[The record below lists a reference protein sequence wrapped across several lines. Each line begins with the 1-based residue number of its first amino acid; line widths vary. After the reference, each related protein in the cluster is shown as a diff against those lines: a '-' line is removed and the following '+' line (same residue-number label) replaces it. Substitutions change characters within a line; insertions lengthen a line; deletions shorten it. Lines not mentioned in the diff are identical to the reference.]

1 MDELGDMIGAKPNL
15 WSMLNDP
22 RLAYQIFFGTIV
34 SAQYRLQGPNTWSG
48 ARKHI
53 MSLQEQ
59 YLCPLNTRKF
69 AHSTKTSHHSVLIC
83 IIVIAFVL
91 LAIMLKIGK

>member
-22 RLAYQIFFGTIV
+22 KLAYQIFFGTTV
-34 SAQYRLQGPNTWSG
+34 ATQYRLQGPIPWKG

-53 MSLQEQ
+53 MSLREQ
-59 YLCPLNTRKF
+59 HLYPLNTRKC
-69 AHSTKTSHHSVLIC
+69 APSTERSHHGIFIFIL
-83 IIVIAFVL
+83 VIGIAI
-91 LAIMLKIGK
+91 LAIMF

>member
-22 RLAYQIFFGTIV
+22 KLAYQIFFGTIV

-59 YLCPLNTRKF
+59 HLCPLNTRKCGP
-69 AHSTKTSHHSVLIC
+69 STERSYHGVLIF
-83 IIVIAFVL
+83 ILVIVIAL
-91 LAIMLKIGK
+91 LAIMLKT